1 MTRLDVRENEDG
13 TLTEVTLDPLL
24 ERIDFLG
31 NLLLRMLKW
40 LGISLLV
47 IQLLLHIDGIR
58 PHLSPVYRMEGVPI
72 DTRNVKDWMDA
83 KKPSFLHH
91 SS

>member
-1 MTRLDVRENEDG
+1 MTRVDVREIEDG
-13 TLTEVTLDPLL
+13 TLTEVKLDPLI
-24 ERIDFLG
+24 ERVDFLG
-31 NLLLRMLKW
+31 NLILRILKR

-47 IQLLLHIDGIR
+47 IQMLLHIDGIR
-58 PHLSPVYRMEGVPI
+58 PYLSPVYRMEGVPI
-72 DTRNVKDWMDA
+72 DTRNVKDWMDV